1 MNLIW
6 IWINDGYYKKFDV
19 DFKILYYIF
28 MLEYWILLV
37 KDFEINIKVL
47 LVVVEY
53 ES

>member
-1 MNLIW
+1 MVNI
-6 IWINDGYYKKFDV
+6 KKFDV

-47 LVVVEY
+47 FVVVEY